1 MTVIT
6 LLVYIASSLA
16 LNIKRI
22 LKLSNK
28 VGCFMSHHAV
38 WNDALSKGYKRVMIL
53 EDDAAFVLG
62 FMRKLKTRMMELENV
77 QWDFLYLARSKVFRD
92 AAEEDVPM
100 TDNWVH
106 PSFSTWTLHYVVS
119 DTGKLLAA

>member
-1 MTVIT
+1 
-6 LLVYIASSLA
+6 
-16 LNIKRI
+16 
-22 LKLSNK
+22 
-28 VGCFMSHHAV
+28 MSHHAV

-92 AAEEDVPM
+92 AGEADVPM

-106 PSFSTWTLHYVVS
+106 PSFNTWALHYVVS
-119 DTGKLLAA
+119 DTGKLLSA

>member
-1 MTVIT
+1 
-6 LLVYIASSLA
+6 
-16 LNIKRI
+16 
-22 LKLSNK
+22 
-28 VGCFMSHHAV
+28 MSHHAV
-38 WNDALSKGYKRVMIL
+38 WNDALSKGYKRVMII

-77 QWDFLYLARSKVFRD
+77 QWDFLYLARSKVFRN
-92 AAEEDVPM
+92 AAEKDVPM

-119 DTGKLLAA
+119 DTGELLAA